1 MIRKLLTL
9 TIAIT
14 LLFVA
19 SMSAQD
25 SKADRYAEH
34 SLLSNGKW
42 VKIRVSKAGVYE
54 ISKSKLSSMGFSN
67 PDKVALYGYNLPIL
81 PEAKIE
87 QISDD
92 VTEIPVW
99 RKADGS
105 ILFYSCGVIKWQKKS
120 GSNDYTHALNP
131 YSNYVYYFLTEKDS
145 APLSIEKKESG
156 GNNPII
162 TTSFIEHAL
171 EESDGFSFIN
181 TGKTFFE
188 AYDYKNG
195 NKKSYHIETPG
206 IEVPETKL
214 TVVFAAGGSSSL
226 SVTIDDTTFIPINFR
241 NRVEYEYA
249 VLSNKTYNWKNKKL
263 NPKPTITLT
272 HTRESDV
279 SGHLDYIQICY
290 QRKLDLTGLS
300 QLVFQAP
307 NTMGQTFQI
316 SGASENTHLWQVTT
330 PETTCEIASTLSSG
344 TLIAPF
350 NATPILNNFVAV
362 NVNATFPEPEV
373 IGAIENQDLH
383 AIKDIDYVII
393 VPANGHLTSQAQR
406 LADAHTAK
414 DSLRCV
420 VVRAD
425 QLYNEFSSGTPDIT
439 AYRRFLKMLYD
450 KAETVEDRPK
460 NVCLFGD
467 GVWDNRM
474 NILTKYNPDDYLLC
488 YESIGSLSHTD
499 SYVAE
504 EYITLLADNKGIS
517 PLKDMPDCGVGRIT
531 VETERQARAVVNKLI
546 TYIDNKQTGAWKNT
560 VCVMADDGNNNI
572 HMQDAEEV
580 TAQIENLYPD
590 YKVRKIYW
598 DSYAQEQTGA
608 GMSYTT
614 AYKDINK
621 QVSDGAL
628 IMNYTGHGA
637 PYCLSHEQVLKKK
650 DFAEWESPRLPL
662 WIHAA
667 CDVSPFD
674 MDEENIGEVA
684 LLNDVG
690 GAMGV
695 ISTTRTVYSAQNRKL
710 NVALMKN
717 LLAKKANG
725 QRMTIGEALA
735 QAKCDL
741 LSASKTLAKRD
752 SINKCH
758 FVLLGD
764 PAIELALP
772 TYKVVLDEFNGK
784 SVPMEKIDTV
794 GAGAMVTIS
803 GHIEDEDGNEIDDF
817 EGTISPTIMDNLE
830 LVKCLNNANED
841 VEPYQFYSRV
851 RTIFTGSDS
860 ISNGRFTFTFPVPL
874 DVNYSYKP
882 GLISLY
888 ATSSDHLQ
896 EANGHFSDFAI
907 GGTSPD
913 LTQDEDGPDI
923 TITINGIQFS
933 NKNGDSFET
942 DVVMHETPYFNGYLF
957 DENGINT
964 IGSGIGHDITLMID
978 NDPALTVNLNEYFQ
992 YEIGSWTKGAVSY
1005 IIPELSTGNHTL
1017 LFRAWD
1023 MLNNPSTLEVKF
1035 NVLEGLKPNI
1045 LDMKINTPVRDNKL
1059 TLLIEND
1066 RPQSVLH
1073 IDVVIYDISGREVW
1087 KGGEI
1092 SASDS
1097 GVYNYTCNLNAAGGH
1112 LQPGIYVCK
1121 ASVSTDNGAKA
1132 YESKKFLV
1140 TAQ

>member
-1 MIRKLLTL
+1 MIKRLLTL
-9 TIAIT
+9 TIAIP

-19 SMSAQD
+19 SMSAQN
-25 SKADRYAEH
+25 STADRYAEH
-34 SLLSNGKW
+34 SLLANGKW

-87 QISDD
+87 EIKDD
-92 VTEIPVW
+92 MTEIPVW
-99 RKADGS
+99 RKSDGS
-105 ILFYSCGVIKWQKKS
+105 ILFYSCGVVKWQKKPNATDFS
-120 GSNDYTHALNP
+120 HINNP
-131 YSNYVYYFLTEKDS
+131 YSNYVYYFLTEKDT
-145 APLSIEKKESG
+145 APLAMEKKEYADSY
-156 GNNPII
+156 IV
-162 TTSFIEHAL
+162 TTNFIEHAL

-181 TGKTFFE
+181 TGRTFFE
-188 AYDYKNG
+188 AYDFKNG
-195 NKKSYHIETPG
+195 NKKSYHLETPG
-206 IEVPETKL
+206 ISSPDTKF
-214 TVVFAAGGSSSL
+214 TVVFAAGSASSL
-226 SVTIDDTTFIPINFR
+226 TISIDDTTFIPVNFR
-241 NRVEYEYA
+241 NKVEYEYGI
-249 VLSNKTYNWKNKKL
+249 LTSKTYNWKNNKL
-263 NPKPTITLT
+263 NAKPVVTLA
-272 HTRESDV
+272 HTREADV

-290 QRKLDLTGLS
+290 QRKLDLSGLS
-300 QLVFQAP
+300 QLMFQP
-307 NTMGQTFQI
+307 QNSIGQTFQI
-316 SGASENTHLWQVTT
+316 SGANENTHVWQVTS
-330 PETTCEIASTLSSG
+330 PETTCEIASKYSSNTLTASVGASS
-344 TLIAPF
+344 
-350 NATPILNNFVAV
+350 ILNNYVAV
-362 NVNATFPEPEV
+362 NVNATFPEPEIV
-373 IGAIENQDLH
+373 GAIENQDLH
-383 AIKDIDYVII
+383 MLKDIDYVII
-393 VPANGHLTSQAQR
+393 VPANGVLTAQAQR

-414 DSLRCV
+414 DSMRCV

-425 QLYNEFSSGTPDIT
+425 QIYNEFSSGTPDIT

-450 KAETVEDRPK
+450 KAETPENRPK

-474 NILTKYNPDDYLLC
+474 NILTKYSQDDYLLC
-488 YESIGSLSHTD
+488 YESVGSLSHTD

-504 EYITLLADNKGIS
+504 EYITLLADNKGVS
-517 PLKDMPDCGVGRIT
+517 PLKEQPDCGVGRIT
-531 VETERQARAVVNKLI
+531 VGTERQARAVVNKLI
-546 TYIDNKQTGAWKNT
+546 SYINNTYTGAWKNT
-560 VCVMADDGNNNI
+560 ICMMADDGNNNI
-572 HMQDAEEV
+572 HMQDADEV
-580 TAQIENLYPD
+580 TSVLETNYPD

-621 QVSDGAL
+621 QVDDGAL

-667 CDVSPFD
+667 CDVTPFD

-710 NVALMKN
+710 NVN
-717 LLAKKANG
+717 LTKRLLEKKANG
-725 QRMTIGEALA
+725 QKMTIGEALA
-735 QAKCDL
+735 QAKCDIIA
-741 LSASKTLAKRD
+741 ASRTLAKRD

-764 PAIELALP
+764 PAIALATP
-772 TYKVVLDEFNGK
+772 SYKVVLDEFNGK
-784 SVPMEKIDTV
+784 SVPMENIDTV

-803 GHIEDEDGNEIDDF
+803 GHIEDEDGKLIEDF
-817 EGTISPTIMDNLE
+817 NGTVSPTIMDNIE
-830 LVKCLNNANED
+830 LVKCMNNANED

-851 RTIFTGSDS
+851 RTIFTGNDS
-860 ISNGRFTFTFPVPL
+860 INDGRFTFTFPVPL
-874 DVNYSYKP
+874 DVNYSYQP

-888 ATSSDHLQ
+888 ATNSDNTQ
-896 EANGHFSDFAI
+896 EANGHFTDFAI
-907 GGTSPD
+907 GGTSPE
-913 LTQDEDGPDI
+913 LAQDDQGPEI
-923 TITINGIQFS
+923 TITINGIEFS
-933 NKNGDSFET
+933 NKTSDSFET

-978 NDPALTVNLNEYFQ
+978 NDPALTVNLNDYFQ
-992 YEIGSWTKGAVSY
+992 YAAGSWTKGAVSY

-1035 NVLEGLKPNI
+1035 NVLEGLAPNI
-1045 LDMKINTPVRDNKL
+1045 LAMNIKGPVHDKL
-1059 TLLIEND
+1059 TILIEND
-1066 RPQSVLH
+1066 RPQSVLN
-1073 IDVVIYDISGREVW
+1073 IDVMIYDISGREVW
-1087 KGGEI
+1087 KGGET

-1097 GVYNYTCNLNAAGGH
+1097 GTYNYTCNLNALNGH
-1112 LQPGIYVCK
+1112 LQPGIYICK

-1132 YESKKFLV
+1132 TESKKFIV